1 MPKSTKRP
9 SQVAEVIQHNLV
21 LLLARSTQDPRLKAL
36 SITGVDVSPDLKLAR
51 VYFTLLD
58 KAKELEDVKK
68 SLKKATGF
76 FRAQLAQALELRY
89 MPRLDFI
96 YDKTLDS
103 AERITQLLIDAE
115 KQSDSDDHKNPA

>member
-1 MPKSTKRP
+1 MKSTKRP
-9 SQVAEVIQHNLV
+9 SQIAEVIQHDLV
-21 LLLARSTQDPRLKAL
+21 LLLARSAHDPRLKAL

-58 KAKELEDVKK
+58 KTNELPEVTK
-68 SLKKATGF
+68 SLKKASGF
-76 FRAQLAQALELRY
+76 FRAHLAKELQLRY

-103 AERITQLLIDAE
+103 AERINQLLADAD
-115 KQSDSDDHKNPA
+115 KQDDQNNPT

>member
-9 SQVAEVIQHNLV
+9 SQVAEVIQHALV
-21 LLLARSTQDPRLKAL
+21 LLLARHTQDPRLKAL

-58 KAKELEDVKK
+58 KTSELVEVKQ

-76 FRAQLAQALELRY
+76 FRAQIAQEVQLRY

-103 AERITQLLIDAE
+103 AERISELLTEIDKKSE
-115 KQSDSDDHKNPA
+115 NDDENNPT

>member
-9 SQVAEVIQHNLV
+9 SQVGEVIQHALV
-21 LLLARSTQDPRLKAL
+21 VLLARQAQDPRLKAL
-36 SITGVDVSPDLKLAR
+36 SITGVNVSPDLKLAR

-58 KAKELEDVKK
+58 KSNELADVKQ

-76 FRAQLAQALELRY
+76 FRAQLAQELHLRY

-103 AERITQLLIDAE
+103 AERISELLYDIE
-115 KQSDSDDHKNPA
+115 PKSDEDDENPA

>member
-36 SITGVDVSPDLKLAR
+36 SITSVDVSPDLKLAR

-58 KAKELEDVKK
+58 KTKEFEEVTQ

-76 FRAQLAQALELRY
+76 FRAQLAQSLQLRY
-89 MPRLDFI
+89 MPRLHFI

-103 AERITQLLIDAE
+103 AERITQLLTEAE
-115 KQSDSDDHKNPA
+115 KPPKADE

>member
-9 SQVAEVIQHNLV
+9 SQVAEVLQQNLV
-21 LLLARSTQDPRLKAL
+21 LLLSRGTSDPRLKAL

-58 KAKELEDVKK
+58 KSSELADVKQ

-76 FRAQLAQALELRY
+76 FRAQLAQELNLRY
-89 MPRLDFI
+89 MPRLEFF

-103 AERITQLLIDAE
+103 AERISQLL
-115 KQSDSDDHKNPA
+115 SDTDINSDDDQKNPT